1 MTPVSPEQA
10 AERRAKD
17 ADALRAA
24 MEAVSTG
31 GDDAAAAS
39 AETTETTVEDSQPGA
54 NAPKATNDESGAPS
68 GADAVSE
75 SPAAVVNVTEETV
88 VVAVADAAVEPT
100 APVATEPVRPT
111 HDIYGR
117 PIPEGAIVLT
127 ELPNNNGTTRPEC
140 VVTDEEVARLE
151 EYLVTGFGLVHA
163 DGVDGEGLAVVT
175 VNATRI
181 PGWAGSADRDAAL
194 KRIVKVLEETAA
206 KGDYNVV
213 IYFGS
218 NDRTKGVVPSN
229 TLNWLHDVHETLT
242 YPVKKNVRRIAFVN
256 ASWIASTIISVS
268 MPFISSKAQKKFI
281 WTNSLEEMD
290 KDSGFHHS
298 ATMCGEKF
306 LASIGWTANATSA
319 DGQQNVAPEEAT
331 TTT

>member
-1 MTPVSPEQA
+1 MTTPVSPEQA

-17 ADALRAA
+17 ADALKAA
-24 MEAVSTG
+24 MEAVATG
-31 GDDAAAAS
+31 GDAAGAAGAS
-39 AETTETTVEDSQPGA
+39 TETTTETTTEETPTNAREDAPGVVVE
-54 NAPKATNDESGAPS
+54 
-68 GADAVSE
+68 E
-75 SPAAVVNVTEETV
+75 SPAAVVAVTEESS
-88 VVAVADAAVEPT
+88 VAVADAVEESP
-100 APVATEPVRPT
+100 AAVATEPVRPT

-117 PIPEGAIVLT
+117 PIPEGAVVLT

-163 DGVDGEGLAVVT
+163 DGADGEGLAVVT

-213 IYFGS
+213 IYFGN

-242 YPVKKNVRRIAFVN
+242 YPVKKNVRRVAFVN
-256 ASWIASTIISVS
+256 ASWIASAIISVS
-268 MPFISSKAQKKFI
+268 MSFISSKAQKKFI
-281 WTNSLEEMD
+281 WTNSLEDMD
-290 KDSGFHHS
+290 KDSGFHLS
-298 ATMCGEKF
+298 ASMCGERF
-306 LASIGWTANATSA
+306 LASIGWTATTSET
-319 DGQQNVAPEEAT
+319 DERNVAPEAT
-331 TTT
+331 TTTTTT

>member
-1 MTPVSPEQA
+1 MTTPVSPEQA

-17 ADALRAA
+17 ADALKAA
-24 MEAVSTG
+24 MEAVATG
-31 GDDAAAAS
+31 GDAAGAS
-39 AETTETTVEDSQPGA
+39 TETTTETTTTVEETPT
-54 NAPKATNDESGAPS
+54 NAREDVVVE
-68 GADAVSE
+68 E
-75 SPAAVVNVTEETV
+75 SPAAVVAVTEESS
-88 VVAVADAAVEPT
+88 VAVADAVEESP
-100 APVATEPVRPT
+100 AAVATEPVRPT

-117 PIPEGAIVLT
+117 PIPEGAVVLT

-140 VVTDEEVARLE
+140 VVTDEDVARLE

-163 DGVDGEGLAVVT
+163 DGADGEGLAVVT

-213 IYFGS
+213 IYFGN

-229 TLNWLHDVHETLT
+229 ALNWLHDVHETLT
-242 YPVKKNVRRIAFVN
+242 YPVKKNVRRVAFVN
-256 ASWIASTIISVS
+256 ASWIASAIISVS
-268 MPFISSKAQKKFI
+268 MSFISSKAQKKFI
-281 WTNSLEEMD
+281 WTNSLEDMD
-290 KDSGFHHS
+290 KDSGFHLS
-298 ATMCGEKF
+298 ASMCGEKF
-306 LASIGWTANATSA
+306 LASIGWTATTSET
-319 DGQQNVAPEEAT
+319 DERNVAPDAATAT

>member
-1 MTPVSPEQA
+1 MTTPVSPEQA

-17 ADALRAA
+17 ADALKAA
-24 MEAVSTG
+24 MEAVATG
-31 GDDAAAAS
+31 GDAAGAAGAS
-39 AETTETTVEDSQPGA
+39 TETTTETTTEEAPTNAREDVVVE
-54 NAPKATNDESGAPS
+54 
-68 GADAVSE
+68 E
-75 SPAAVVNVTEETV
+75 SPAAVVAVTEESS
-88 VVAVADAAVEPT
+88 VAVADAVEESP
-100 APVATEPVRPT
+100 AAVATEPVRPT

-117 PIPEGAIVLT
+117 PIPEGAVVLT

-163 DGVDGEGLAVVT
+163 DGADGEGLAVVT

-213 IYFGS
+213 IYFGN

-242 YPVKKNVRRIAFVN
+242 YPVKKNVRRVAFVN
-256 ASWIASTIISVS
+256 ASWIASAIISVS
-268 MPFISSKAQKKFI
+268 MSFISSKAQKKFI
-281 WTNSLEEMD
+281 WTNSLEDMD
-290 KDSGFHHS
+290 KDSGFHLS
-298 ATMCGEKF
+298 ASMCGERF
-306 LASIGWTANATSA
+306 LASIGWTATTSET
-319 DGQQNVAPEEAT
+319 DERNVAPDAATPAT

>member
-1 MTPVSPEQA
+1 MTTPVSPEQA

-17 ADALRAA
+17 ADALKAA
-24 MEAVSTG
+24 MEAVATG
-31 GDDAAAAS
+31 GDAAGAAGAS
-39 AETTETTVEDSQPGA
+39 TETTTETTTEETPTNAREDAPGVVVE
-54 NAPKATNDESGAPS
+54 
-68 GADAVSE
+68 E
-75 SPAAVVNVTEETV
+75 SPAAVVAVTEESS
-88 VVAVADAAVEPT
+88 VAVADAVEESP
-100 APVATEPVRPT
+100 AAVATEPVRPT

-117 PIPEGAIVLT
+117 PIPEGAVVLT

-163 DGVDGEGLAVVT
+163 DGADGEGLAVVT

-213 IYFGS
+213 IYFGN

-242 YPVKKNVRRIAFVN
+242 YPVKKNVRRVAFVN
-256 ASWIASTIISVS
+256 ASWIASAIISVS
-268 MPFISSKAQKKFI
+268 MSFISSKAQKKFI
-281 WTNSLEEMD
+281 WTNSLE
-290 KDSGFHHS
+290 DSGFHLS
-298 ATMCGEKF
+298 ASMCGERF
-306 LASIGWTANATSA
+306 LASIGWTATTSET
-319 DGQQNVAPEEAT
+319 DERNVAPEATTTPAT

>member
-1 MTPVSPEQA
+1 MTTPVSPEQA

-17 ADALRAA
+17 ADALKAA
-24 MEAVSTG
+24 MEAVATG
-31 GDDAAAAS
+31 GDAAGAS
-39 AETTETTVEDSQPGA
+39 TETTTETTTEETPTNAREDVVVE
-54 NAPKATNDESGAPS
+54 
-68 GADAVSE
+68 E
-75 SPAAVVNVTEETV
+75 SPAAVVAVTEESS
-88 VVAVADAAVEPT
+88 VAVADAAEEPP
-100 APVATEPVRPT
+100 AAVATEPVRPT

-117 PIPEGAIVLT
+117 PIPEGAVVLT

-140 VVTDEEVARLE
+140 VVTDEDVARLE

-163 DGVDGEGLAVVT
+163 DGADGEGLAVVT

-213 IYFGS
+213 IYFGN

-229 TLNWLHDVHETLT
+229 ALNWLHDVHETLT
-242 YPVKKNVRRIAFVN
+242 YPVKKNVRRVAFVN
-256 ASWIASTIISVS
+256 ASWIASAIISVS
-268 MPFISSKAQKKFI
+268 MSFISSKAQKKFI
-281 WTNSLEEMD
+281 WTNSLEDMD
-290 KDSGFHHS
+290 KDSGFHLS
-298 ATMCGEKF
+298 ASMCGERF
-306 LASIGWTANATSA
+306 LASIGWTATTSET
-319 DGQQNVAPEEAT
+319 DERNVAPDAATTPAT

>member
-1 MTPVSPEQA
+1 MTTPVSPEQA

-17 ADALRAA
+17 ADALRSA
-24 MEAVSTG
+24 MEAVATG
-31 GDDAAAAS
+31 GDAAGAAGAS
-39 AETTETTVEDSQPGA
+39 TETTTEETPTNAREDVVVE
-54 NAPKATNDESGAPS
+54 
-68 GADAVSE
+68 E
-75 SPAAVVNVTEETV
+75 SPAAVVAVTEESS
-88 VVAVADAAVEPT
+88 VAVADAAEEPP
-100 APVATEPVRPT
+100 AAVATEPVRPT

-117 PIPEGAIVLT
+117 PIPEGAVVLT

-140 VVTDEEVARLE
+140 VVTDEDVARLE

-163 DGVDGEGLAVVT
+163 DGADGEGLAVVT

-213 IYFGS
+213 IYFGN

-242 YPVKKNVRRIAFVN
+242 YPVKKNVRRVAFVN
-256 ASWIASTIISVS
+256 ASWIASAIISVS
-268 MPFISSKAQKKFI
+268 MSFISSKAQKKFI
-281 WTNSLEEMD
+281 WTNSLEDMD
-290 KDSGFHHS
+290 KDSGFHLS
-298 ATMCGEKF
+298 ASMCGEKF
-306 LASIGWTANATSA
+306 LASIGWTATTSET
-319 DGQQNVAPEEAT
+319 DERNVAPDAATTAT
-331 TTT
+331 TTTT

>member
-1 MTPVSPEQA
+1 MTTPVSPEQA

-17 ADALRAA
+17 ADALKAA
-24 MEAVSTG
+24 MEAVATG
-31 GDDAAAAS
+31 GDAAGAAGAS
-39 AETTETTVEDSQPGA
+39 TETTTETTTEETPTNAREDAPGVVVE
-54 NAPKATNDESGAPS
+54 
-68 GADAVSE
+68 E
-75 SPAAVVNVTEETV
+75 SPAAVVAVTEESS
-88 VVAVADAAVEPT
+88 VAVADAVEESP
-100 APVATEPVRPT
+100 AAVATEPVRPT

-117 PIPEGAIVLT
+117 PIPEGAVVLT

-163 DGVDGEGLAVVT
+163 DGADGEGLAVVT

-213 IYFGS
+213 IYFGN

-229 TLNWLHDVHETLT
+229 ALNWLHDVHETLT
-242 YPVKKNVRRIAFVN
+242 YPVKKNVRRVAFVN
-256 ASWIASTIISVS
+256 ASWIASAIISVS
-268 MPFISSKAQKKFI
+268 MSFISSKAQKKFI
-281 WTNSLEEMD
+281 WTNSLEDMD
-290 KDSGFHHS
+290 KDSGFHLS
-298 ATMCGEKF
+298 ASMCGERF
-306 LASIGWTANATSA
+306 LASIGWTATTSET
-319 DGQQNVAPEEAT
+319 DERNVAPEAT
-331 TTT
+331 TTTTTTT

>member
-1 MTPVSPEQA
+1 MMTPVSPEQA

-31 GDDAAAAS
+31 GDDAAVAS
-39 AETTETTVEDSQPGA
+39 AETTTETTVEDAQPA
-54 NAPKATNDESGAPS
+54 NAPKATNVESGAPS
-68 GADAVSE
+68 GADTVSE

-88 VVAVADAAVEPT
+88 AVADAAVEPA

-213 IYFGS
+213 IYFGN

-256 ASWIASTIISVS
+256 ASWIASTVISVS

-290 KDSGFHHS
+290 KDSGFHLS

>member
-1 MTPVSPEQA
+1 MTTPVSPEQA

-17 ADALRAA
+17 ADALKAA
-24 MEAVSTG
+24 MEAVATG
-31 GDDAAAAS
+31 GDAAGAAGAS
-39 AETTETTVEDSQPGA
+39 TETTTETTTEETPTNAREDAPGVVVE
-54 NAPKATNDESGAPS
+54 
-68 GADAVSE
+68 E
-75 SPAAVVNVTEETV
+75 SPAAVVAVTEESS
-88 VVAVADAAVEPT
+88 VAVADAVEESP
-100 APVATEPVRPT
+100 AAVATEPVRPT

-117 PIPEGAIVLT
+117 PIPEGAVVLT

-163 DGVDGEGLAVVT
+163 DGADGEGLAVVT

-213 IYFGS
+213 IYFGN

-242 YPVKKNVRRIAFVN
+242 YPVKKNVRRVAFVN
-256 ASWIASTIISVS
+256 ASWIASAIISVS
-268 MPFISSKAQKKFI
+268 MSFISSKAQKKFI
-281 WTNSLEEMD
+281 WTNSLEDMD
-290 KDSGFHHS
+290 KDSGFHLS
-298 ATMCGEKF
+298 ASMCGERF
-306 LASIGWTANATSA
+306 LASIGWTATTSET
-319 DGQQNVAPEEAT
+319 DERNVAPEAT
-331 TTT
+331 TTTTTTT

>member
-1 MTPVSPEQA
+1 MTTPVSPEQA

-17 ADALRAA
+17 ADALKAA
-24 MEAVSTG
+24 MEAVATG
-31 GDDAAAAS
+31 GDAAGAAGAS
-39 AETTETTVEDSQPGA
+39 TETTTETTTEAMPTNAREDAPGVVVE
-54 NAPKATNDESGAPS
+54 
-68 GADAVSE
+68 E
-75 SPAAVVNVTEETV
+75 SPAAVVAVTEESS
-88 VVAVADAAVEPT
+88 VAVADAVEESP
-100 APVATEPVRPT
+100 AAVATEPVRPT

-117 PIPEGAIVLT
+117 PIPEGAVVLT

-163 DGVDGEGLAVVT
+163 DGADGEGLAVVT

-213 IYFGS
+213 IYFGN

-242 YPVKKNVRRIAFVN
+242 YPVKKNVRRVAFVN
-256 ASWIASTIISVS
+256 ASWIASAIISVS
-268 MPFISSKAQKKFI
+268 MSFISSKAQKKFI
-281 WTNSLEEMD
+281 WTNSLEDMD
-290 KDSGFHHS
+290 KDSGFHLS
-298 ATMCGEKF
+298 ASMCGERF
-306 LASIGWTANATSA
+306 LASIGWTATTSET
-319 DGQQNVAPEEAT
+319 DERNVAPEAT
-331 TTT
+331 TTTTTT

>member
-1 MTPVSPEQA
+1 MTTPVSPEQA

-17 ADALRAA
+17 ADALKAA
-24 MEAVSTG
+24 MEAVATG
-31 GDDAAAAS
+31 GDAAGAAGAS
-39 AETTETTVEDSQPGA
+39 TETTTETTTEETPTNAREDVVVE
-54 NAPKATNDESGAPS
+54 
-68 GADAVSE
+68 E
-75 SPAAVVNVTEETV
+75 SPAAVVAVTEESS
-88 VVAVADAAVEPT
+88 VAVADAVEESP
-100 APVATEPVRPT
+100 AAVATEPVRPT

-117 PIPEGAIVLT
+117 PIPEGAVVLT

-163 DGVDGEGLAVVT
+163 DGADGEGLAVVT

-213 IYFGS
+213 IYFGN

-229 TLNWLHDVHETLT
+229 ALNWLHDVHETLT
-242 YPVKKNVRRIAFVN
+242 YPVKKNVRRVAFVN
-256 ASWIASTIISVS
+256 ASWIASAIISVS
-268 MPFISSKAQKKFI
+268 MSFISSKAQKKFI
-281 WTNSLEEMD
+281 WTNSLEDMD
-290 KDSGFHHS
+290 KDSGFHLS
-298 ATMCGEKF
+298 ASMCGERF
-306 LASIGWTANATSA
+306 LASIGWTATTSET
-319 DGQQNVAPEEAT
+319 DERNVAPEAT
-331 TTT
+331 TTTTTTT

>member
-1 MTPVSPEQA
+1 MTTPVSPEQA

-17 ADALRAA
+17 ADALKAA
-24 MEAVSTG
+24 MEAVATG
-31 GDDAAAAS
+31 GDAAGAAGAS
-39 AETTETTVEDSQPGA
+39 TETTTETTTEEAPTNAREDVVVE
-54 NAPKATNDESGAPS
+54 
-68 GADAVSE
+68 E
-75 SPAAVVNVTEETV
+75 SPAAVVAVTEESS
-88 VVAVADAAVEPT
+88 VAVADAVEESP
-100 APVATEPVRPT
+100 AAVATEPVRPT

-117 PIPEGAIVLT
+117 PIPEGAVVLT

-163 DGVDGEGLAVVT
+163 DGADGEGLAVVT

-213 IYFGS
+213 IYFGN

-242 YPVKKNVRRIAFVN
+242 YPVKKNVRRVAFVN
-256 ASWIASTIISVS
+256 ASWIASAIISVS
-268 MPFISSKAQKKFI
+268 MSFISSKAQKKFI
-281 WTNSLEEMD
+281 WTNSLEDMD
-290 KDSGFHHS
+290 KDSGFHLS
-298 ATMCGEKF
+298 ASMCGERF
-306 LASIGWTANATSA
+306 LASIGWTATTSET
-319 DGQQNVAPEEAT
+319 DERNVAPEAAT
-331 TTT
+331 TTTTT

>member
-1 MTPVSPEQA
+1 MTTPVSPEQA

-17 ADALRAA
+17 ADALKAA
-24 MEAVSTG
+24 MEAVATG
-31 GDDAAAAS
+31 GDAAGAAGAS
-39 AETTETTVEDSQPGA
+39 TETTTETTTEEAPTNAREDVVVE
-54 NAPKATNDESGAPS
+54 
-68 GADAVSE
+68 E
-75 SPAAVVNVTEETV
+75 SPAAVVAVTEESS
-88 VVAVADAAVEPT
+88 VAVADAAEESP
-100 APVATEPVRPT
+100 AAVATEPVRPT

-117 PIPEGAIVLT
+117 PIPEGAVVLT

-163 DGVDGEGLAVVT
+163 DGADGEGLAVVT

-213 IYFGS
+213 IYFGN

-242 YPVKKNVRRIAFVN
+242 YPVKKNVRRVAFVN
-256 ASWIASTIISVS
+256 ASWIASAIISVS
-268 MPFISSKAQKKFI
+268 MSFISSKAQKKFI
-281 WTNSLEEMD
+281 WTNSLEDMD
-290 KDSGFHHS
+290 KDSGFHLS
-298 ATMCGEKF
+298 ASMCGERF
-306 LASIGWTANATSA
+306 LASIGWTATTSET
-319 DGQQNVAPEEAT
+319 DERNVAPEAT
-331 TTT
+331 TTTTTT

>member
-1 MTPVSPEQA
+1 MMTPVSPEQA

-17 ADALRAA
+17 ADALKAA

-31 GDDAAAAS
+31 GDDAAVAS
-39 AETTETTVEDSQPGA
+39 AETTTETTVEDAQPA
-54 NAPKATNDESGAPS
+54 NAPESGAPS
-68 GADAVSE
+68 GAGAVSE

-88 VVAVADAAVEPT
+88 VVADAAVEPT
-100 APVATEPVRPT
+100 AVPVATEPVRPT

-163 DGVDGEGLAVVT
+163 DGIDGEGLAVVT

-213 IYFGS
+213 IYFGN

-290 KDSGFHHS
+290 KDSGFHLS

-306 LASIGWTANATSA
+306 LASIGWTANATNA
-319 DGQQNVAPEEAT
+319 DGEQNVAPEEAT
-331 TTT
+331 ATT

>member
-1 MTPVSPEQA
+1 MTTPVSPEQA

-17 ADALRAA
+17 ADALKAA
-24 MEAVSTG
+24 MEAVATG
-31 GDDAAAAS
+31 GDAAGAAGAS
-39 AETTETTVEDSQPGA
+39 TETTTETTTEETPTNAREDAPGVVVE
-54 NAPKATNDESGAPS
+54 
-68 GADAVSE
+68 E
-75 SPAAVVNVTEETV
+75 SPAAVVAVTEESS
-88 VVAVADAAVEPT
+88 VAVADAAEESP
-100 APVATEPVRPT
+100 AAVATEPVRPT

-117 PIPEGAIVLT
+117 PIPEGAVVLT

-163 DGVDGEGLAVVT
+163 DGADGEGLAVVT

-213 IYFGS
+213 IYFGN

-242 YPVKKNVRRIAFVN
+242 YPVKKNVRRVAFVN
-256 ASWIASTIISVS
+256 ASWIASAIISVS
-268 MPFISSKAQKKFI
+268 MSFISSKAQKKFI
-281 WTNSLEEMD
+281 WTNSLEDMD
-290 KDSGFHHS
+290 KDSGFHLS
-298 ATMCGEKF
+298 ASMCGERF
-306 LASIGWTANATSA
+306 LASIGWTATTSET
-319 DGQQNVAPEEAT
+319 DERNVAPEAT
-331 TTT
+331 TTTTTTTT

>member
-1 MTPVSPEQA
+1 MTTPVSPEQA

-17 ADALRAA
+17 ADALKAA
-24 MEAVSTG
+24 MEAVATG
-31 GDDAAAAS
+31 GDAAGAAGAS
-39 AETTETTVEDSQPGA
+39 TETTTETTTEEAPTNAREDVVVE
-54 NAPKATNDESGAPS
+54 
-68 GADAVSE
+68 E
-75 SPAAVVNVTEETV
+75 SPAAVVAVTEESS
-88 VVAVADAAVEPT
+88 VAVADAVEESP
-100 APVATEPVRPT
+100 AAVATEPVRPT

-117 PIPEGAIVLT
+117 PIPEGAVVLT

-163 DGVDGEGLAVVT
+163 DGADGEGLAVVT

-213 IYFGS
+213 IYFGN

-229 TLNWLHDVHETLT
+229 ALNWLHDVHETLT
-242 YPVKKNVRRIAFVN
+242 YPVKKNVRRVAFVN
-256 ASWIASTIISVS
+256 ASWIASAIISVS
-268 MPFISSKAQKKFI
+268 MSFISSKAQKKFI
-281 WTNSLEEMD
+281 WTNSLEDMD
-290 KDSGFHHS
+290 KDSGFHLS
-298 ATMCGEKF
+298 ASMCGERF
-306 LASIGWTANATSA
+306 LASIGWTATTSET
-319 DGQQNVAPEEAT
+319 DERNVAPEAT
-331 TTT
+331 TTTTTTTT

>member
-1 MTPVSPEQA
+1 MTTPVSPEQA

-17 ADALRAA
+17 ADALKAA
-24 MEAVSTG
+24 MEAVATG
-31 GDDAAAAS
+31 GDAAGAAGAS
-39 AETTETTVEDSQPGA
+39 TETTTETTTEEAPTNAREDVVVE
-54 NAPKATNDESGAPS
+54 
-68 GADAVSE
+68 E
-75 SPAAVVNVTEETV
+75 SPAAVVAVTEESS
-88 VVAVADAAVEPT
+88 VAVADAVEESP
-100 APVATEPVRPT
+100 AAVATEPVRPT

-117 PIPEGAIVLT
+117 PIPEGAVVLT

-163 DGVDGEGLAVVT
+163 DGADGEGLAVVT

-213 IYFGS
+213 IYFGN

-242 YPVKKNVRRIAFVN
+242 YPVKKNVRRVAFVN
-256 ASWIASTIISVS
+256 ASWIASAIISVS
-268 MPFISSKAQKKFI
+268 MSFISSKAQKKFI
-281 WTNSLEEMD
+281 WTNSLEDMD
-290 KDSGFHHS
+290 KDSGFHLS
-298 ATMCGEKF
+298 ASMCGERF
-306 LASIGWTANATSA
+306 LASIGWTATTSET
-319 DGQQNVAPEEAT
+319 DERNVAPEAT
-331 TTT
+331 TTTTTTTT

>member
-1 MTPVSPEQA
+1 MTTPVSPEQA

-17 ADALRAA
+17 ADALKAA
-24 MEAVSTG
+24 MEAVATG
-31 GDDAAAAS
+31 GDAAGAAGAS
-39 AETTETTVEDSQPGA
+39 TETTTETTTEETPTNAREDVVVE
-54 NAPKATNDESGAPS
+54 
-68 GADAVSE
+68 E
-75 SPAAVVNVTEETV
+75 SPAAVVAVTEESS
-88 VVAVADAAVEPT
+88 VAVADAVEESP
-100 APVATEPVRPT
+100 AAVATEPVRPT

-117 PIPEGAIVLT
+117 PIPEGAVVLT

-163 DGVDGEGLAVVT
+163 DGADGEGLAVVT

-213 IYFGS
+213 IYFGN

-242 YPVKKNVRRIAFVN
+242 YPVKKNVRRVAFVN
-256 ASWIASTIISVS
+256 ASWIASAIISVS
-268 MPFISSKAQKKFI
+268 MSFISSKAQKKFI
-281 WTNSLEEMD
+281 WTNSLEDMD
-290 KDSGFHHS
+290 KDSGFHLS
-298 ATMCGEKF
+298 ASMCGERF
-306 LASIGWTANATSA
+306 LASIGWTATTSET
-319 DGQQNVAPEEAT
+319 DERNVAPEAT
-331 TTT
+331 TTTTTTTT

>member
-1 MTPVSPEQA
+1 MTTPVSPEQA

-17 ADALRAA
+17 ADALKAA
-24 MEAVSTG
+24 MEAVATG
-31 GDDAAAAS
+31 GDAAGAAGAS
-39 AETTETTVEDSQPGA
+39 TETTTETTTEETPTNAREDAPGVVVE
-54 NAPKATNDESGAPS
+54 
-68 GADAVSE
+68 E
-75 SPAAVVNVTEETV
+75 SPAAVVAVTEESS
-88 VVAVADAAVEPT
+88 VAVADAAEESP
-100 APVATEPVRPT
+100 AAVATEPVRPT

-117 PIPEGAIVLT
+117 PIPEGAVVLT

-163 DGVDGEGLAVVT
+163 DGADGEGLAVVT

-213 IYFGS
+213 IYFGN

-242 YPVKKNVRRIAFVN
+242 YPVKKNVRRVAFVN
-256 ASWIASTIISVS
+256 ASWIASAIISVS
-268 MPFISSKAQKKFI
+268 MSFISSKAQKKFI
-281 WTNSLEEMD
+281 WTNSLEDMD
-290 KDSGFHHS
+290 KDSGFHLS
-298 ATMCGEKF
+298 ASMCGERF
-306 LASIGWTANATSA
+306 LASIGWTATTSET
-319 DGQQNVAPEEAT
+319 DERNVAPDAAT

>member
-1 MTPVSPEQA
+1 MTTPVSPEQA

-17 ADALRAA
+17 ADALRSA
-24 MEAVSTG
+24 MEAVATG
-31 GDDAAAAS
+31 GDAAGAAGAS
-39 AETTETTVEDSQPGA
+39 TETTTETTTEETPTNAREDVVVE
-54 NAPKATNDESGAPS
+54 
-68 GADAVSE
+68 E
-75 SPAAVVNVTEETV
+75 SPAAVVAVTEESS
-88 VVAVADAAVEPT
+88 VAVADAAEEPP
-100 APVATEPVRPT
+100 AAVATEPVRPT

-117 PIPEGAIVLT
+117 PIPEGAVVLT

-140 VVTDEEVARLE
+140 VVTDEDVARLE

-163 DGVDGEGLAVVT
+163 DGADGEGLAVVT

-213 IYFGS
+213 IYFGN

-229 TLNWLHDVHETLT
+229 ALNWLHDVHETLT
-242 YPVKKNVRRIAFVN
+242 YPVKKNVRRVAFVN
-256 ASWIASTIISVS
+256 ASWIASAIISVS
-268 MPFISSKAQKKFI
+268 MSFISSKAQKKFI
-281 WTNSLEEMD
+281 WTNSLEDMD
-290 KDSGFHHS
+290 KDSGFHLS
-298 ATMCGEKF
+298 ASMCGEKF
-306 LASIGWTANATSA
+306 LASIGWTATTSET
-319 DGQQNVAPEEAT
+319 DERNVAPDAATATAT

>member
-1 MTPVSPEQA
+1 MTTPVSPEQA

-17 ADALRAA
+17 ADALKAA
-24 MEAVSTG
+24 MEAVATG
-31 GDDAAAAS
+31 GDAAGAAGAS
-39 AETTETTVEDSQPGA
+39 TETTTETTTEETPTNAREDAPGVVVE
-54 NAPKATNDESGAPS
+54 
-68 GADAVSE
+68 E
-75 SPAAVVNVTEETV
+75 SPAAVVAVTEESS
-88 VVAVADAAVEPT
+88 VAVADAVEESP
-100 APVATEPVRPT
+100 AAVATEPVRPT

-117 PIPEGAIVLT
+117 PIPEGAVVLT

-163 DGVDGEGLAVVT
+163 DGADGEGLAVVT

-213 IYFGS
+213 IYFGN

-242 YPVKKNVRRIAFVN
+242 YPVKKNVRRVAFVN
-256 ASWIASTIISVS
+256 ASWIASAIISVS
-268 MPFISSKAQKKFI
+268 MSFISSKAQKKFI
-281 WTNSLEEMD
+281 WTNSLEDMD
-290 KDSGFHHS
+290 KDSGFHLS
-298 ATMCGEKF
+298 ASMCGERF
-306 LASIGWTANATSA
+306 LASIGWTATTSET
-319 DGQQNVAPEEAT
+319 DERNVAPEAT
-331 TTT
+331 TTTTTTTT

>member
-1 MTPVSPEQA
+1 MMTPVSPEQA

-31 GDDAAAAS
+31 GDDAAVAS
-39 AETTETTVEDSQPGA
+39 AETTTETTAVEDAQPA
-54 NAPKATNDESGAPS
+54 NATESVAPS
-68 GADAVSE
+68 GADTVSE

-88 VVAVADAAVEPT
+88 IVTDAAVEP
-100 APVATEPVRPT
+100 AAVPVATEPVRPT

-213 IYFGS
+213 IYFGN

-290 KDSGFHHS
+290 KDSGFHLS

>member
-1 MTPVSPEQA
+1 MTTPVSPEQA

-17 ADALRAA
+17 ADALKAA
-24 MEAVSTG
+24 MEAVATG
-31 GDDAAAAS
+31 GDAAGAAGAS
-39 AETTETTVEDSQPGA
+39 TETTTETTTEETPTNAREDVVVE
-54 NAPKATNDESGAPS
+54 
-68 GADAVSE
+68 E
-75 SPAAVVNVTEETV
+75 SPAAVVAVTEESS
-88 VVAVADAAVEPT
+88 VAVADAVEESP
-100 APVATEPVRPT
+100 AAVATEPVRPT

-117 PIPEGAIVLT
+117 PIPEGAVVLT

-163 DGVDGEGLAVVT
+163 DGADGEGLAVVT

-213 IYFGS
+213 IYFGN

-242 YPVKKNVRRIAFVN
+242 YPVKKNVRRVAFVN
-256 ASWIASTIISVS
+256 ASWIASAIISVS
-268 MPFISSKAQKKFI
+268 MSFISSKAQKKFI
-281 WTNSLEEMD
+281 WTNSLEDMD
-290 KDSGFHHS
+290 KDSGFHLS
-298 ATMCGEKF
+298 ASMCGERF
-306 LASIGWTANATSA
+306 LASIGWTATTSET
-319 DGQQNVAPEEAT
+319 DERNVAPEAT
-331 TTT
+331 TTTTTTT

>member
-1 MTPVSPEQA
+1 MTTPVSPEQA

-17 ADALRAA
+17 ADALKAA
-24 MEAVSTG
+24 MEAVATG
-31 GDDAAAAS
+31 GDAAGAAGAS
-39 AETTETTVEDSQPGA
+39 TETTTETTTEEAPTNAREDVVVE
-54 NAPKATNDESGAPS
+54 
-68 GADAVSE
+68 E
-75 SPAAVVNVTEETV
+75 SPAAVVAVTEESS
-88 VVAVADAAVEPT
+88 VAVADAVEESP
-100 APVATEPVRPT
+100 AAVATEPVRPT

-117 PIPEGAIVLT
+117 PIPEGAVVLT

-163 DGVDGEGLAVVT
+163 DGADGEGLAVVT

-213 IYFGS
+213 IYFGN

-242 YPVKKNVRRIAFVN
+242 YPVKKNVRRVAFVN
-256 ASWIASTIISVS
+256 ASWIASAIISVS
-268 MPFISSKAQKKFI
+268 MSFISSKAQKKFI
-281 WTNSLEEMD
+281 WTNSLEDMD
-290 KDSGFHHS
+290 KDSGFHLS
-298 ATMCGEKF
+298 ASMCGERF
-306 LASIGWTANATSA
+306 LASIGWTATTSET
-319 DGQQNVAPEEAT
+319 DERNVAPEAT
-331 TTT
+331 TTTTTT

>member
-1 MTPVSPEQA
+1 MMTPVSPEQA

-31 GDDAAAAS
+31 GDDAAIAS
-39 AETTETTVEDSQPGA
+39 AETTTETAVEDAQPA
-54 NAPKATNDESGAPS
+54 NAPESVAPS
-68 GADAVSE
+68 GADTVSE

-88 VVAVADAAVEPT
+88 IVTDAAVEP
-100 APVATEPVRPT
+100 AAVPVATEPVRPT

-213 IYFGS
+213 IYFGN

-290 KDSGFHHS
+290 KDSGFHLS

-306 LASIGWTANATSA
+306 LASIGWTANATNT

>member
-1 MTPVSPEQA
+1 MTTPVSPEQA

-17 ADALRAA
+17 ADALKAA
-24 MEAVSTG
+24 MEAVATG
-31 GDDAAAAS
+31 GDAAGAAGAS
-39 AETTETTVEDSQPGA
+39 TETTTETTTEEAPTNAREDVVVE
-54 NAPKATNDESGAPS
+54 
-68 GADAVSE
+68 E
-75 SPAAVVNVTEETV
+75 SPAAVVAVTEESS
-88 VVAVADAAVEPT
+88 VAVADAVEESP
-100 APVATEPVRPT
+100 AAVATEPVRPT

-117 PIPEGAIVLT
+117 PIPEGAVVLT

-163 DGVDGEGLAVVT
+163 DGADGEGLAVVT

-213 IYFGS
+213 IYFGN

-242 YPVKKNVRRIAFVN
+242 YPVKKNVRRVAFVN
-256 ASWIASTIISVS
+256 ASWIASAIISVS
-268 MPFISSKAQKKFI
+268 MSFISSKAQKKFI
-281 WTNSLEEMD
+281 WTNSLEDMD
-290 KDSGFHHS
+290 KDSGFHLS
-298 ATMCGEKF
+298 ASMCGERF
-306 LASIGWTANATSA
+306 LASIGWTATTSET
-319 DGQQNVAPEEAT
+319 DERNVAPEAT
-331 TTT
+331 TTTTTTT

>member
-1 MTPVSPEQA
+1 MMTPVSPEQA

-31 GDDAAAAS
+31 GDDAAVAS
-39 AETTETTVEDSQPGA
+39 AETTTETTVEDEQPA
-54 NAPKATNDESGAPS
+54 NAPKATNVESGAPS
-68 GADAVSE
+68 GADTVSE

-88 VVAVADAAVEPT
+88 AVADAAVEPA

-213 IYFGS
+213 IYFGN

-256 ASWIASTIISVS
+256 ASWIASTVISVS

-290 KDSGFHHS
+290 KDSGFHLS

>member
-1 MTPVSPEQA
+1 MTTPVSPEQA

-17 ADALRAA
+17 ADALKAA
-24 MEAVSTG
+24 MEAVATG
-31 GDDAAAAS
+31 GDAAGAAGAS
-39 AETTETTVEDSQPGA
+39 TETTTETTTEETPTNAREDAPGVVVE
-54 NAPKATNDESGAPS
+54 
-68 GADAVSE
+68 E
-75 SPAAVVNVTEETV
+75 SPAAVVAVTEESS
-88 VVAVADAAVEPT
+88 VAVADAVEESP
-100 APVATEPVRPT
+100 AAVATEPVRPT

-117 PIPEGAIVLT
+117 PIPEGAVVLT

-163 DGVDGEGLAVVT
+163 DGADGEGLAVVT

-213 IYFGS
+213 IYFGN

-242 YPVKKNVRRIAFVN
+242 YPVKKNVRRVAFVN
-256 ASWIASTIISVS
+256 ASWIASAIISVS
-268 MPFISSKAQKKFI
+268 MSFISSKAQKKFI
-281 WTNSLEEMD
+281 WTNSLEDMD
-290 KDSGFHHS
+290 KDSGFHLS
-298 ATMCGEKF
+298 ASMCGERF
-306 LASIGWTANATSA
+306 LASIGWTATTSET
-319 DGQQNVAPEEAT
+319 DERNVAPEAT
-331 TTT
+331 TTTTTTTTT

>member
-1 MTPVSPEQA
+1 MTTPVSPEQA

-17 ADALRAA
+17 ADALRSA
-24 MEAVSTG
+24 MEAVATG
-31 GDDAAAAS
+31 GDAAGAAGAS
-39 AETTETTVEDSQPGA
+39 TETTTETTTEETPTNAREDVVVE
-54 NAPKATNDESGAPS
+54 
-68 GADAVSE
+68 E
-75 SPAAVVNVTEETV
+75 SPAAVVAVTEESS
-88 VVAVADAAVEPT
+88 VAVADAAEESP
-100 APVATEPVRPT
+100 AAVATEPVRPT

-117 PIPEGAIVLT
+117 PIPEGAVVLT

-140 VVTDEEVARLE
+140 VVTDEDVARLE

-163 DGVDGEGLAVVT
+163 DGADGEGLAVVT

-213 IYFGS
+213 IYFGN

-242 YPVKKNVRRIAFVN
+242 YPVKKNVRRVAFVN
-256 ASWIASTIISVS
+256 ASWIASAIISVS
-268 MPFISSKAQKKFI
+268 MSFISSKAQKKFI
-281 WTNSLEEMD
+281 WTNSLEDMD
-290 KDSGFHHS
+290 KDSGFHLS
-298 ATMCGEKF
+298 ASMCGEKF
-306 LASIGWTANATSA
+306 LASIGWTATTSET
-319 DGQQNVAPEEAT
+319 DERNVAPDAAT
-331 TTT
+331 TTTTTTT

>member
-1 MTPVSPEQA
+1 MTTPVSPEQA

-17 ADALRAA
+17 ADALKAA
-24 MEAVSTG
+24 MEAVATG
-31 GDDAAAAS
+31 GDAAGAAGAS
-39 AETTETTVEDSQPGA
+39 TETTTETTTEEAPTNAREDAPGVVVE
-54 NAPKATNDESGAPS
+54 
-68 GADAVSE
+68 E
-75 SPAAVVNVTEETV
+75 SPAAVVAVTEESS
-88 VVAVADAAVEPT
+88 VAVADAVEESP
-100 APVATEPVRPT
+100 AAVATEPVRPT

-117 PIPEGAIVLT
+117 PIPEGAVVLT

-163 DGVDGEGLAVVT
+163 DGADGEGLAVVT

-213 IYFGS
+213 IYFGN

-242 YPVKKNVRRIAFVN
+242 YPVKKNVRRVAFVN
-256 ASWIASTIISVS
+256 ASWIASAIISVS
-268 MPFISSKAQKKFI
+268 MSFISSKAQKKFI
-281 WTNSLEEMD
+281 WTNSLEDMD
-290 KDSGFHHS
+290 KDSGFHLS
-298 ATMCGEKF
+298 ASMCGERF
-306 LASIGWTANATSA
+306 LASIGWTATTSET
-319 DGQQNVAPEEAT
+319 DERNVAPEAT
-331 TTT
+331 TTTTTTTT

>member
-1 MTPVSPEQA
+1 MMTPVSPEQA

-31 GDDAAAAS
+31 GDDAAVAS
-39 AETTETTVEDSQPGA
+39 AETTETAVEDAQPA
-54 NAPKATNDESGAPS
+54 NAPEATNDESGAPS

-88 VVAVADAAVEPT
+88 VVADAAVEPT
-100 APVATEPVRPT
+100 AVPVATEPVRPT

-213 IYFGS
+213 IYFG
-218 NDRTKGVVPSN
+218 NDDRTKGVVPSN

-290 KDSGFHHS
+290 KDSGFHLS

-306 LASIGWTANATSA
+306 LASIGWTANATNA
-319 DGQQNVAPEEAT
+319 DGEQNVAPEEAT
-331 TTT
+331 ATT

>member
-1 MTPVSPEQA
+1 MTTPVSPEQA

-17 ADALRAA
+17 ADALKAA
-24 MEAVSTG
+24 MEAVATG
-31 GDDAAAAS
+31 GDAAGAAGAS
-39 AETTETTVEDSQPGA
+39 TETTTETTTEEAPTNAREDVVVE
-54 NAPKATNDESGAPS
+54 
-68 GADAVSE
+68 E
-75 SPAAVVNVTEETV
+75 SPAAVVAVTEESS
-88 VVAVADAAVEPT
+88 VAVADAVEESP
-100 APVATEPVRPT
+100 AAVATEPVRPT

-117 PIPEGAIVLT
+117 PIPEGAVVLT

-163 DGVDGEGLAVVT
+163 DGADGEGLAVVT

-213 IYFGS
+213 IYFGN

-242 YPVKKNVRRIAFVN
+242 YPVKKNVRRVAFVN
-256 ASWIASTIISVS
+256 ASWIASAIISVS
-268 MPFISSKAQKKFI
+268 MSFISSKAQKKFI
-281 WTNSLEEMD
+281 WTNSLEDMD
-290 KDSGFHHS
+290 KDSGFHLS
-298 ATMCGEKF
+298 ASMCGERF
-306 LASIGWTANATSA
+306 LASIGWTATTSET
-319 DGQQNVAPEEAT
+319 DERNVAPDAAT

>member
-1 MTPVSPEQA
+1 MTTPVSPEQA

-17 ADALRAA
+17 ADALKAA
-24 MEAVSTG
+24 MEAVATG
-31 GDDAAAAS
+31 GDAAGAAGAS
-39 AETTETTVEDSQPGA
+39 TETTTETTTEEAPTNAREDAPGVVVE
-54 NAPKATNDESGAPS
+54 
-68 GADAVSE
+68 E
-75 SPAAVVNVTEETV
+75 SPAAVVAVTEESS
-88 VVAVADAAVEPT
+88 VAVADAVEESP
-100 APVATEPVRPT
+100 AAVATEPVRPT

-117 PIPEGAIVLT
+117 PIPEGAVVLT

-163 DGVDGEGLAVVT
+163 DGADGEGLAVVT

-213 IYFGS
+213 IYFGN

-242 YPVKKNVRRIAFVN
+242 YPVKKNVRRVAFVN
-256 ASWIASTIISVS
+256 ASWIASAIISVS
-268 MPFISSKAQKKFI
+268 MSFISSKAQKKFI
-281 WTNSLEEMD
+281 WTNSLEDMD
-290 KDSGFHHS
+290 KDSGFHLS
-298 ATMCGEKF
+298 ASMCGERF
-306 LASIGWTANATSA
+306 LASIGWTATTSET
-319 DGQQNVAPEEAT
+319 DERNVAPEAT
-331 TTT
+331 TTTTTT

>member
-1 MTPVSPEQA
+1 MTTPVSPEQA

-17 ADALRAA
+17 ADALRSA
-24 MEAVSTG
+24 MEAVATG
-31 GDDAAAAS
+31 GDAAGAAGAS
-39 AETTETTVEDSQPGA
+39 TETTTETTTEETPTNAREDVVVE
-54 NAPKATNDESGAPS
+54 
-68 GADAVSE
+68 E
-75 SPAAVVNVTEETV
+75 SPAAVVAVTEESS
-88 VVAVADAAVEPT
+88 VAVADAAEESP
-100 APVATEPVRPT
+100 AAVATEPVRPT

-117 PIPEGAIVLT
+117 PIPEGAVVLT

-140 VVTDEEVARLE
+140 VVTDEDVARLE

-163 DGVDGEGLAVVT
+163 DGADGEGLAVVT

-213 IYFGS
+213 IYFGN

-242 YPVKKNVRRIAFVN
+242 YPVKKNVRRVAFVN
-256 ASWIASTIISVS
+256 ASWIASAIISVS
-268 MPFISSKAQKKFI
+268 MSFISSKAQKKFI
-281 WTNSLEEMD
+281 WTNSLEDMD
-290 KDSGFHHS
+290 KDSGFHLS
-298 ATMCGEKF
+298 ASMCGEKF
-306 LASIGWTANATSA
+306 LASIGWTATTSET
-319 DGQQNVAPEEAT
+319 DERNVAPDAATTAT
-331 TTT
+331 TTTT

>member
-68 GADAVSE
+68 GADTVSE

-88 VVAVADAAVEPT
+88 VVAVADAAVEPV

-213 IYFGS
+213 IYFGN

-290 KDSGFHHS
+290 KDSGFHLS

>member
-1 MTPVSPEQA
+1 MTTPVSPEQA

-17 ADALRAA
+17 ADALKAA
-24 MEAVSTG
+24 MEAVATG
-31 GDDAAAAS
+31 GDAAGAAGAS
-39 AETTETTVEDSQPGA
+39 TETTTETTTEEAPTNAREDVVVE
-54 NAPKATNDESGAPS
+54 
-68 GADAVSE
+68 E
-75 SPAAVVNVTEETV
+75 SPAAVVAVTEESS
-88 VVAVADAAVEPT
+88 VAVADAVEESP
-100 APVATEPVRPT
+100 AAVATEPVRPT

-117 PIPEGAIVLT
+117 PIPEGAVVLT

-163 DGVDGEGLAVVT
+163 DGADGEGLAVVT

-213 IYFGS
+213 IYFGN

-242 YPVKKNVRRIAFVN
+242 YPVKKNVRRVAFVN
-256 ASWIASTIISVS
+256 ASWIASAIISVS
-268 MPFISSKAQKKFI
+268 MSFISSKAQKKFI
-281 WTNSLEEMD
+281 WTNSLEDMD
-290 KDSGFHHS
+290 KDSGFHLS
-298 ATMCGEKF
+298 ASMCGERF
-306 LASIGWTANATSA
+306 LASIGWTATTSET
-319 DGQQNVAPEEAT
+319 DERNVAPDAT
-331 TTT
+331 TTTTTT